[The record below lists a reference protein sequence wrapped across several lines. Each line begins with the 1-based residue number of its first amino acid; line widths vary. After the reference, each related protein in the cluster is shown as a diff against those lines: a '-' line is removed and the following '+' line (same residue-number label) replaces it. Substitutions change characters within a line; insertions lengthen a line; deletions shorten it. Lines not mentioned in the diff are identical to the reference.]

1 MSESTPGTAAQFPPL
16 AGPPLLGLH
25 EMELNFGPQ
34 HPSTHGV
41 LRLVLKVDGERIVSA
56 RPDVG
61 YLHRGTEKLF
71 ETETFPMVIPHTD
84 RMDYVA
90 AATNN
95 HAYCLVVEKLLGV
108 EVPKRAQYIRVLLDE
123 MQRISSHVLWLATAA
138 IDLGAITPF
147 FYTFR
152 DREVILDLFEEYC
165 GARLTLNCMRIG
177 GLPVDL
183 TPGWLEKVRAFAE
196 PFEKCID
203 EYEDLLTENRI
214 WKERT
219 VGIARP
225 RREALHRVG
234 RHGAGPP
241 GRREGVGRPPGAP
254 VRVLPRA
261 RVRHPGREERRHLRP
276 LPRPRRRD
284 PAEPADRPAVPR
296 LAREEPR
303 DGDPREGPA
312 RHQAA
317 GRRGLRLRRGAEGRA
332 RLPPR
337 RQRREQAV
345 PPPREAPELHQPPGP
360 PGDGAGPPR
369 RGPRGRHRD
378 DRHRPRRSRPIGT
391 RCPRPSSTTS

>member
-1 MSESTPGTAAQFPPL
+1 MSGKTPGTAAQFPPL

-41 LRLVLKVDGERIVSA
+41 LRLVLKVDGEKIVSA
-56 RPDVG
+56 RPDIG

-71 ETETFPMVIPHTD
+71 ETETFPMVVPHTD

-90 AATNN
+90 SATNN
-95 HAYCLVVEKLLGV
+95 HAYVLVVEKLLGV

-183 TPGWLEKVRAFAE
+183 TPGWLEKVRAFIE
-196 PFEKCID
+196 PFEKAVD

-219 VGIARP
+219 IGIGVLDEKRCIEWGMTGPVLRAAGKAWDVRRALPYECYPELEFDIPVGKNADTYDRYLVRVAEIRQSRRIVLQCLDWLEKNPGTEFRGKVP
-225 RREALHRVG
+225 RVIKPPAGEAYASVEAPKGELGFHLVASGGNKPYRLHV
-234 RHGAGPP
+234 
-241 GRREGVGRPPGAP
+241 RPPSFINLQA
-254 VRVLPRA
+254 LPEMA
-261 RVRHPGREERRHLRP
+261 QGHLVGD
-276 LPRPRRRD
+276 LV
-284 PAEPADRPAVPR
+284 AV
-296 LAREEPR
+296 
-303 DGDPREGPA
+303 
-312 RHQAA
+312 
-317 GRRGLRLRRGAEGRA
+317 
-332 RLPPR
+332 
-337 RQRREQAV
+337 
-345 PPPREAPELHQPPGP
+345 
-360 PGDGAGPPR
+360 
-369 RGPRGRHRD
+369 
-378 DRHRPRRSRPIGT
+378 IGT
-391 RCPRPSSTTS
+391 IDIVLGEVDR